1 MIFND
6 DVSILLNLNL
16 SLTSVDNT
24 SILFLNSLLFKKYV
38 LNYYLS

>member
-24 SILFLNSLLFKKYV
+24 SILFLKINSLLFKK
-38 LNYYLS
+38 